1 MLQDQRKRPHIQI
14 RDQSL
19 ECGKNLS
26 DTKIRKQ
33 EKDWRGCVINTFWYY
48 RSRWMILKSDHFLSW
63 KRSTLE
69 KNINLFS
76 LFLVGGAGHLE
87 RHEEPENR
95 VIENIYWKI
104 PDHVV
109 DDLNAT
115 EDGEASEKTHCA
127 SNQAQLSLQCHLL
140 NHCFYNS
147 DIVSEHD

>member
-1 MLQDQRKRPHIQI
+1 
-14 RDQSL
+14 
-19 ECGKNLS
+19 
-26 DTKIRKQ
+26 
-33 EKDWRGCVINTFWYY
+33 
-48 RSRWMILKSDHFLSW
+48 MILKSDHFLSW